1 MEMKKKKKDLYV
13 NYKLKQLKEPSM
25 LSYLFIYLFFFFEKH
40 LYSNLVACLY
50 NVNII

>member
-1 MEMKKKKKDLYV
+1 MEMKKKKDLYV
-13 NYKLKQLKEPSM
+13 NYKLKQLKELSM
-25 LSYLFIYLFFFFEKH
+25 LSYLFIFLFFFEKH